1 MPLFNKMKDKKT
13 LLWIFK
19 GSKSQLP
26 YVFVIA
32 MLRTLLTV
40 LGVYFALSSKGVI
53 DAASRKDR
61 SEIIFASLLLVG
73 IILVQLIIKLIGN
86 ALEERIRGRMEISF
100 KSKLFKSIL
109 KKDYSKITAYHSGD
123 LLTRIGSDINVVT
136 EGVVS
141 LLPGVMATIVGLVCA
156 FFGLVSLDSTFAYI
170 FLVGGL
176 LLLLAISLFRT
187 LMKNLHK
194 AVQESYSKVRSFF
207 QEAILSLLMIKVF
220 SIEDYMGEKG
230 DELQET
236 VYKNKM
242 KRRNISVLANTGMGF
257 VFSFASLFAL
267 IRCSVR
273 LFFGTITF
281 GTLTAVLQ
289 LVNQIQYPIASLS
302 SVFPRYFS
310 ILASAERIIE
320 IEDLPDE
327 KGEGKSLEKEHYE
340 KLSQIVFDNIS
351 FSYGRDEVLYK
362 TTCSIDKGD
371 FIIISGISGI
381 GKSTLMKLLLGV
393 IYPQDGEIYLLMEN
407 GEKIFVGKHIRILF
421 SYVPQGNLLLSG
433 TIRESVSIVKPDAT
447 DEEIINASKVACAY
461 DFIKEL
467 PEGLDT
473 VIGEKG
479 AGLSEGQVQR
489 LAITRAILSS
499 APIIL
504 LDEATSALDE
514 ETEEKLL
521 YNIKQL
527 KNKTCVLI
535 SHKKAA
541 YSVCNK
547 EFKVENKKI
556 VVNNIE

>member
-26 YVFVIA
+26 YVLFIA
-32 MLRTLLTV
+32 VLRTLLTV

-61 SEIIFASLLLVG
+61 SGLIFAALLLVG
-73 IILVQLIIKLIGN
+73 IILVQLFIKLVGN
-86 ALEERIRGRMEISF
+86 ALEERVKARMEISF
-100 KSKLFKSIL
+100 KSKLFKAIL
-109 KKDYSKITAYHSGD
+109 KKDYSLITAYHSGD
-123 LLTRIGSDINVVT
+123 LLTRITSDINVVT
-136 EGVVS
+136 DGVIS
-141 LLPGVMATIVGLVCA
+141 LLPGVLATIVGLICA
-156 FFGLVSLDSTFAYI
+156 FLGLVSLDRTFAYI
-170 FLVGGL
+170 FLIGGL
-176 LLLLAISLFRT
+176 FLLFIISLLRP

-194 AVQESYSKVRSFF
+194 SVQESYSKVRSFF
-207 QEAILSLLMIKVF
+207 QETILSLLMVKVF
-220 SIEDYMGEKG
+220 SIEDYMGKKG

-236 VYKNKM
+236 VFNNKM
-242 KRRNISVLANTGMGF
+242 KRRNISVIANTGMSF
-257 VFSFASLFAL
+257 IFSFASLFAL

-273 LFFGTITF
+273 LFLGAITF

-302 SVFPRYFS
+302 SVLPSYFS

-320 IEDLPDE
+320 VEELPEE
-327 KGEGKSLEKEHYE
+327 KGENQSLEKENYE
-340 KLSQIVFDNIS
+340 KLSRIVFDNIS
-351 FSYGRDEVLYK
+351 FSYGRDEVLDK
-362 TTCSIDKGD
+362 TTCSINKGD

-393 IYPQDGEIYLLMEN
+393 ICPQKGEIYLLMEN
-407 GEKIFVGKHIRILF
+407 GEKISVGKHIRSLF

-433 TIRESVSIVKPDAT
+433 TIRESVSVVRPDAK
-447 DEEIINASKVACAY
+447 DEEIIEASKIACAY

-489 LAITRAILSS
+489 LAITRAVLSS

-504 LDEATSALDE
+504 LDEATSALDG

-521 YNIKQL
+521 DNIKQL
-527 KNKTCVLI
+527 NNKTCVLI

-556 VVNNIE
+556 VENNIG

>member
-1 MPLFNKMKDKKT
+1 MKDKKT

-19 GSKSQLP
+19 GSRTQLP
-26 YVFVIA
+26 YVFVVA
-32 MLRTLLTV
+32 VLRTLLTV

-61 SEIIFASLLLVG
+61 SGLISAALLLVG
-73 IILVQLIIKLIGN
+73 IILVQLFTKLIGN
-86 ALEERIRGRMEISF
+86 ALEERIRARMEISF
-100 KSKLFKSIL
+100 KSNLFKAIL
-109 KKDYSKITAYHSGD
+109 KKDYSEITAYHSGD
-123 LLTRIGSDINVVT
+123 LLTRIGSDITVVT

-141 LLPGVMATIVGLVCA
+141 LLPGVMATIVGLICA
-156 FFGLVSLDSTFAYI
+156 FFGLVSLDRTFAYI
-170 FLVGGL
+170 FLIGGL
-176 LLLLAISLFRT
+176 LFLLIISLFRP

-194 AVQESYSKVRSFF
+194 SVQESYSKVRSFF
-207 QEAILSLLMIKVF
+207 QETILSLLMVKVF

-230 DELQET
+230 DELQEI
-236 VYKNKM
+236 VFKNKM
-242 KRRNISVLANTGMGF
+242 KRRNISVLANTGMSF
-257 VFSFASLFAL
+257 IFSFASLFAL

-273 LFFGTITF
+273 LFLGTITF

-302 SVFPRYFS
+302 SVLPRYFG

-320 IEDLPDE
+320 IEDLPEE
-327 KGEGKSLEKEHYE
+327 KGESESLTREDYE
-340 KLSQIVFDNIS
+340 KLSEIVFDNIS
-351 FSYGRDEVLYK
+351 FSYGRDEVLDK
-362 TTCSIDKGD
+362 TTCSINKGD

-393 IYPQDGEIYLLMEN
+393 IYPQEGEIYLLMEN
-407 GEKIFVGKHIRILF
+407 EEKISVGKHIRSLF

-433 TIRESVSIVKPDAT
+433 TIRESVSVVKPDAT
-447 DEEIINASKVACAY
+447 DEEIIEASKIACAY

-556 VVNNIE
+556 IVNNIE

>member
-1 MPLFNKMKDKKT
+1 MKDKKT

-26 YVFVIA
+26 YIFFVA
-32 MLRTLLTV
+32 VLRTVLTV

-61 SEIIFASLLLVG
+61 SGLIFASLILVG
-73 IILVQLIIKLIGN
+73 IIVVQLIIKFIGN
-86 ALEERIRGRMEISF
+86 ALEERVKARMEISF
-100 KSKLFKSIL
+100 KSKLFKAIL
-109 KKDYSKITAYHSGD
+109 KKDYSMITAYHSGD
-123 LLTRIGSDINVVT
+123 LLTRITSDINVVT
-136 EGVVS
+136 DGVVS
-141 LLPGVMATIVGLVCA
+141 LLPGVLATIAGLICA
-156 FFGLVSLDSTFAYI
+156 FLGLVSLDRTFAYI
-170 FLVGGL
+170 FLGGGL
-176 LLLLAISLFRT
+176 FLLLIISLLRP

-194 AVQESYSKVRSFF
+194 SVQESYSKVRSFF
-207 QEAILSLLMIKVF
+207 QETILSLLMVKVF
-220 SIEDYMGEKG
+220 SIEDYMGDIG
-230 DELQET
+230 DRLQET
-236 VYKNKM
+236 VFKNKM
-242 KRRNISVLANTGMGF
+242 KRRNISVIAHTGMSF
-257 VFSFASLFAL
+257 VFSIASLIAL

-273 LFFGTITF
+273 LFFGAITF

-302 SVFPRYFS
+302 SVLPNYFS

-320 IEDLPDE
+320 IEDLPEE
-327 KGEGKSLEKEHYE
+327 KGEVQSLEKEDYE
-340 KLSQIVFDNIS
+340 KLSRIVFDNIS
-351 FSYGRDEVLYK
+351 FSYGRDEVLDK
-362 TTCSIDKGD
+362 TTCSINKGD

-393 IYPQDGEIYLLMEN
+393 IYPQEGEIYLLMEN
-407 GEKIFVGKHIRILF
+407 EEKIFVGKHIRSLF

-433 TIRESVSIVKPDAT
+433 TIRESVSVVRPDAK
-447 DEEIINASKVACAY
+447 DEEIIEASKVACAY

-489 LAITRAILSS
+489 LAITRAVLSS

-527 KNKTCVLI
+527 KDKTCVLI

-547 EFKVENKKI
+547 EFRVENKKI
-556 VVNNIE
+556 VENNIE

>member
-26 YVFVIA
+26 CVFFVA
-32 MLRTLLTV
+32 VLRTILTV

-61 SEIIFASLLLVG
+61 AGLIYASLLLVG

-86 ALEERIRGRMEISF
+86 ALEERIRARMEINF

-109 KKDYSKITAYHSGD
+109 KKDYSKITEYHSGD

-136 EGVVS
+136 EGVIS

-170 FLVGGL
+170 FLIGGL
-176 LLLLAISLFRT
+176 VLLLVISLLRP
-187 LMKNLHK
+187 LLKNLHK

-207 QEAILSLLMIKVF
+207 QETILSLLMVKVF

-236 VYKNKM
+236 VYKNKI

-257 VFSFASLFAL
+257 IFSFASLFAL

-302 SVFPRYFS
+302 SVLPRYFS

-327 KGEGKSLEKEHYE
+327 KGENESLTKEDYE

-351 FSYGRDEVLYK
+351 FSYGREEVLDK
-362 TTCSIDKGD
+362 TTCSINKGD

-393 IYPQDGEIYLLMEN
+393 IYPQEGEIYLSMKN
-407 GEKIFVGKHIRILF
+407 GEKVFVGKHIRNLF

-433 TIRESVSIVKPDAT
+433 TIRESVSVVTPDAT
-447 DEEIINASKVACAY
+447 DEEIIEASKVACAY

-467 PEGLDT
+467 PDGLNT
-473 VIGEKG
+473 IIGEKG

-556 VVNNIE
+556 VVNNI

>member
-26 YVFVIA
+26 GVLFVA
-32 MLRTLLTV
+32 VLRTVLTV

-61 SEIIFASLLLVG
+61 SGLIYASLLLVG
-73 IILVQLIIKLIGN
+73 IIIVQLIVKLIGN
-86 ALEERIRGRMEISF
+86 ALEERIRARMEINF

-123 LLTRIGSDINVVT
+123 LLTRIGSDITVVT
-136 EGVVS
+136 EGVIS

-170 FLVGGL
+170 FLIGGL
-176 LLLLAISLFRT
+176 VLLLVISLLRP
-187 LMKNLHK
+187 LLKNLHK

-207 QEAILSLLMIKVF
+207 QETILSLLMVKVF

-236 VYKNKM
+236 VFKNKM
-242 KRRNISVLANTGMGF
+242 KRRNVSVLANTGMSCI
-257 VFSFASLFAL
+257 FSFASLFAL

-302 SVFPRYFS
+302 SVLPRYFS

-320 IEDLPDE
+320 IEELPDE
-327 KGEGKSLEKEHYE
+327 KGESEILEREDYE
-340 KLSQIVFDNIS
+340 RLSKMVFDNIT
-351 FSYGRDEVLYK
+351 FSYGRDEVLDK

-393 IYPQDGEIYLLMEN
+393 IYPQEGEIFLLMEN
-407 GEKIFVGKHIRILF
+407 GEKVSVGKHIRNLF

-433 TIRESVSIVKPDAT
+433 TIRESVSVVKPDAT
-447 DEEIINASKVACAY
+447 DEEIIEASKVACAY

-467 PEGLDT
+467 PDGLNT

-489 LAITRAILSS
+489 LAITRAVLSS
-499 APIIL
+499 APVIL

-556 VVNNIE
+556 VVNNI

>member
-26 YVFVIA
+26 YVFFVA
-32 MLRTLLTV
+32 VLRTLLTV

-53 DAASRKDR
+53 DAASRKDK
-61 SEIIFASLLLVG
+61 SGLICASLLIAG
-73 IILVQLIIKLIGN
+73 IIIVQLIIKLIGN
-86 ALEERIRGRMEISF
+86 ALEERIRARMEINF

-123 LLTRIGSDINVVT
+123 LLTRIGSDVTVVT

-176 LLLLAISLFRT
+176 VLLLVISLFRP
-187 LMKNLHK
+187 LLKNLHK
-194 AVQESYSKVRSFF
+194 VVQESYSKVRSFF
-207 QEAILSLLMIKVF
+207 QETILSLLMVKVF
-220 SIEDYMGEKG
+220 SIEDCMGEKG

-236 VYKNKM
+236 VFKNKM
-242 KRRNISVLANTGMGF
+242 KRRNISVLANTGMSCI
-257 VFSFASLFAL
+257 FSFASLFAL

-302 SVFPRYFS
+302 SVLPKYFS

-320 IEDLPDE
+320 IEELPDE
-327 KGEGKSLEKEHYE
+327 KGESESLEREDYE
-340 KLSQIVFDNIS
+340 RLSKMVFDNIS
-351 FSYGRDEVLYK
+351 FSYGRDEVLDK
-362 TTCSIDKGD
+362 TTCLVDKGD

-393 IYPQDGEIYLLMEN
+393 IYPQEGEIYLLMEN
-407 GEKIFVGKHIRILF
+407 GEKVSVGKHIRSLF

-433 TIRESVSIVKPDAT
+433 TIRESVSVVKSDAT
-447 DEEIINASKVACAY
+447 DEEIIEASKVACAY

-467 PEGLDT
+467 PDGLNT
-473 VIGEKG
+473 IIGEKG

-489 LAITRAILSS
+489 LAITRAVLSS

-556 VVNNIE
+556 IVNNI